1 MQNFKGFEL
10 FNDITDEELKSR
22 NRAVVL
28 ANISEDNK
36 TKDKRINPK
45 GVALIMGYFSNIPK
59 EERKPVSLKYAEEMR
74 KRGFAIAE

>member
-28 ANISEDNK
+28 TNISDDNK

-45 GVALIMGYFSNIPK
+45 GIALVLGYFSAIPK
-59 EERKPVSLKYAEEMR
+59 EERKAVATKYAEEMR